1 MRGVARLGDC
11 THGICYEHSTP
22 IKVSGKII
30 SASSDTYCDTLG
42 IARLGDTVL
51 ANCGHTGT
59 IISASENTKCN
70 DLGIARLGDNIAGKY
85 VATIISAS
93 TTAFVNTIYV
103 TSGSVY
109 VYQGYNVGDQ
119 IDVISGDYLTLEDG
133 VTPLLSEDSQPLLI

>member
-11 THGICYEHSTP
+11 THGICYAHSTP

-51 ANCGHTGT
+51 AECGHTGT
-59 IISASENTKCN
+59 IISASENALCN

-93 TTAFVNTIYV
+93 TTTFVNTIYV
-103 TSGSVY
+103 TSGSTY
-109 VYQGYNVGDQ
+109 VYQGYTVGDQ
-119 IDVISGDYLTLEDG
+119 IDIITGDYLTLEDG
-133 VTPLLSEDSQPLLI
+133 ITPLLSEDSQPLLI